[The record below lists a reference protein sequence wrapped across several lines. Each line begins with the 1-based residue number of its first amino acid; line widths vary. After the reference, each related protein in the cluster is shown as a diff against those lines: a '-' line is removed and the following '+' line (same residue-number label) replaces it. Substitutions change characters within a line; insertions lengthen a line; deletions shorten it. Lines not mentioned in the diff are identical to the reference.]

1 MHSQRILNAISF
13 GISMHIVSL
22 HCFGVNAWVQERTE
36 PITYP
41 QILPPWNKWQ
51 RRLKGIWIIQ
61 IYQKT
66 PAKMEMVVFLSQTIV
81 TFSSSSYLHK

>member
-1 MHSQRILNAISF
+1 
-13 GISMHIVSL
+13 MHIVSL

-61 IYQKT
+61 IYQKHLL
-66 PAKMEMVVFLSQTIV
+66 KWRWWFFYHKQLSHFLLLV
-81 TFSSSSYLHK
+81 TSTNKQFLIRNVMLL